1 MCKRILYLVL
11 FLVLSASGQEKLD
24 LYFDFD
30 QHQLNE
36 QAIKKINSWIAE
48 GKDYQVTKLYGFCDW
63 KGTNA
68 YNDTLALKRVNE
80 VYNFLKDSEI
90 DVTKNIEIRGFG
102 EDFEQ
107 SPVQG
112 ENRRVTII
120 YQVKKEANVVP
131 KESVVAEKQP
141 EKAVE
146 VPKKEFKERM
156 KTAKKGDLI
165 RLENI
170 YFFNNSAQ
178 VVPKSEPVL
187 YDLLCAMV
195 DNPKLKIEIQGHIC
209 CKSPEQKEVISTA
222 RARAVYNYLIRGKI
236 DRSRMSFKGYG
247 VSRPV
252 HKIPEKNALEED
264 ENRRV
269 EILILEN

>member
-1 MCKRILYLVL
+1 MKNAIRYFL
-11 FLVLSASGQEKLD
+11 FLIAFSSFAQEKLSV
-24 LYFDFD
+24 YFDFD

-36 QAIKKINSWIAE
+36 IAVKKINSWIAE

-63 KGTNA
+63 KGTNS

-80 VYNFLKDSEI
+80 VYNFLIASEI
-90 DVTKNIEIRGFG
+90 DVIKDIEIRGFG

-107 SPVQG
+107 SPVQW

-120 YQVKKEANVVP
+120 YQLKSKVADVEKKLESLKELP
-131 KESVVAEKQP
+131 KESLKD
-141 EKAVE
+141 KI
-146 VPKKEFKERM
+146 KG
-156 KTAKKGDLI
+156 AKKGDVIKLD
-165 RLENI
+165 NI
-170 YFFNNSAQ
+170 YFFNNSAK
-178 VVPKSEPVL
+178 VVPKSEPTL
-187 YDLLCAMV
+187 YDLLCVMV

-209 CKSPEQKEVISTA
+209 CKRPEEYEVISTA

-252 HKIPEKNALEED
+252 YKIPEKNALEED

-269 EILILEN
+269 EILIVEN

>member
-1 MCKRILYLVL
+1 MKKAITWFTLLIA
-11 FLVLSASGQEKLD
+11 FSSFAQEKLN

-30 QHQLNE
+30 QHKLNDV
-36 QAIKKINSWIAE
+36 AIKKINSWIAD
-48 GKDYQVTKLYGFCDW
+48 GKEYQVTKLYGFCDW
-63 KGTNA
+63 KGTNS
-68 YNDTLALKRVNE
+68 YNDTLALRRVNE
-80 VYNFLKDSEI
+80 VYNFLKASDI
-90 DVTKNIEIRGFG
+90 DVIKDIEIRGFG

-120 YQVKKEANVVP
+120 YQVKNEVFV
-131 KESVVAEKQP
+131 SEKQP
-141 EKAVE
+141 EK
-146 VPKKEFKERM
+146 PKESLKDQIKS
-156 KTAKKGDLI
+156 AKKGDI
-165 RLENI
+165 IKLENI
-170 YFFNNSAQ
+170 YFFNNSAK
-178 VVPKSEPVL
+178 VVPKSEPTL
-187 YDLLCAMV
+187 YDLLCVMV

-209 CKSPEQKEVISTA
+209 CKMPNEYEVISTA

-269 EILILEN
+269 EILIVEN

>member
-1 MCKRILYLVL
+1 MCQRIIYIVL
-11 FLVLSASGQEKLD
+11 FIAFSASAQEKLHV
-24 LYFDFD
+24 YFDFD
-30 QHQLNE
+30 QHLLND
-36 QAIKKINSWIAE
+36 AAVKKINSWIAQ

-63 KGTNA
+63 KGTNS

-80 VYNFLKDSEI
+80 VYSFLKDSEI

-120 YQVKKEANVVP
+120 YQVKKDAVV
-131 KESVVAEKQP
+131 EQKQP
-141 EKAVE
+141 EKVVE

-156 KTAKKGDLI
+156 KTAQKGDLI
-165 RLENI
+165 TLENI

-209 CKSPEQKEVISTA
+209 CKRPEEKEVISTA

-236 DRSRMSFKGYG
+236 DRSRMSFRGYG

-252 HKIPEKNALEED
+252 RPIPEKNALEED

-269 EILILEN
+269 EILIVEN